1 MWGWRIYSALYSKQ
15 KPYFTQQRWYLHI
28 TTRFFSVTLWWMR
41 GRRTVPTFLK
51 LQALKITF
59 GVIEVGLS
67 VCGTDINGAFCS
79 RSVGWPRVQLHCNT
93 THKQLITAAR
103 MDTTTQHL
111 QWALLYFYSSATFF
125 LQIIQLNILTS
136 IHLCSFNDF
145 YFQLTCTD
153 RILISEWVPSETSQ

>member
-1 MWGWRIYSALYSKQ
+1 MRVTDLFGSLLQAKAI
-15 KPYFTQQRWYLHI
+15 YFTQQRWYLHI

-103 MDTTTQHL
+103 MDTATQHL
-111 QWALLYFYSSATFF
+111 QWATVLLFFCYILSANNSAKHTD
-125 LQIIQLNILTS
+125 S